1 MTKPLVAALIL
12 LAAAVPFAQAAPQ
25 QDELDKL
32 LVQKGLVSRL
42 GDSIQHATDRA
53 GDLLRHAMGSLGVPY
68 RLGGTSAETGFD
80 CSGFV
85 RAMFQQTAGLVL
97 PRTSAEQAA
106 ATTRVDKADL
116 QPGDLVFFNTLRRT
130 NSHVGIYMGD
140 GKFIHAPRTGAHVR
154 VENMNV
160 RYWQNRFDGARRVL
174 DGEPASGGA
183 ASVASSSRVI
193 DRESPAP
200 TTVRLGGGLFGKP
213 AATPNNPPAVTDFPA
228 SGDNSI

>member
-1 MTKPLVAALIL
+1 MVKPFVATLIL
-12 LAAAVPFAQAAPQ
+12 LAASLSTAHAAPG

-42 GDSIQHATDRA
+42 GDTLQHATDRA
-53 GDLLRHAMGSLGVPY
+53 GELLRNAMGALGVPY

-85 RAMFQQTAGLVL
+85 RAMYQQTVGLVL

-106 ATTRVDKADL
+106 ATPRVDKAEL

-130 NSHVGIYMGD
+130 NSHVGIYMGE
-140 GKFIHAPRTGAHVR
+140 GKFIHAPRTGSHVR
-154 VENMNV
+154 VENMNTS
-160 RYWQNRFDGARRVL
+160 YWKTRFDGARRVL
-174 DGEPASGGA
+174 ASEQPSTA
-183 ASVASSSRVI
+183 NAFPRVI

-200 TTVRLGGGLFGKP
+200 TTVRLGGGLGKAPP
-213 AATPNNPPAVTDFPA
+213 AAPDSPLQPAA
-228 SGDNSI
+228 GENSSI